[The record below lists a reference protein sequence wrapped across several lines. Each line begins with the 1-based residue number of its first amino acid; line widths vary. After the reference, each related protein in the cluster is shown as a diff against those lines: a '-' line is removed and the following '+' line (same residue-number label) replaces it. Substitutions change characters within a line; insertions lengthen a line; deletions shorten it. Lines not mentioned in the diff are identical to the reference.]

1 MLIAMEKM
9 IKTIMPEK
17 KSNPEFRSDVLRTNT
32 TKGNKMNGKI

>member
-17 KSNPEFRSDVLRTNT
+17 NQTLNFGPTSYAQTQQKAT
-32 TKGNKMNGKI
+32 KMNGKI